1 MKFIL
6 LKNVILWLL
15 VKEAEKA
22 LSASIGRA
30 CRITQGKRKG
40 KVEIEYYGV
49 DDLNNLL
56 EALEEMNQR

>member
-1 MKFIL
+1 M
-6 LKNVILWLL
+6 
-15 VKEAEKA
+15 KEAEKA